1 MNFIKKSLISTLVG
15 SFLASIVMT
24 VPVAAAG
31 VTLQYGMTKDPNI
44 RLLQRYLDCS
54 KRADFLNTSAYTSNF
69 YSTTQTGL
77 KNWQKAA
84 GYKVTGKVT
93 VGSTQW
99 TKLKAEATAQRCVG
113 SKDIDSR
120 SYAASKTRGIAIDVS
135 KFDRKLR
142 LIKNG
147 KVVMTADTRFGDS
160 GGYFTREGTFKV
172 YWKSRDHVSREYAG
186 AHMPFAMFFDGGQAI
201 HYSQSF
207 ADIGYAGNS
216 KGCVNLRS
224 IDRATLLFD
233 ATPVGTQV
241 IVH

>member
-1 MNFIKKSLISTLVG
+1 MNLIKKSFISTLVG
-15 SFLASIVMT
+15 TFLATIVLT
-24 VPVAAAG
+24 VPVAAAST
-31 VTLQYGMTKDPNI
+31 TLQYGMTKNHNI

-54 KRADFLNTSAYTSNF
+54 LRADFLSSSAYTSNF
-69 YSTTQTGL
+69 YTLTQTGL
-77 KNWQKAA
+77 KNWQKAV

-99 TKLKAEATAQRCVG
+99 KKLKKEATSKRCVG

-120 SYAASKTRGIAIDVS
+120 SYAVSKSKGLAIDVS

-147 KVVMTADTRFGDS
+147 KVVMTANTRFGDS

-172 YWKSRDHVSREYAG
+172 YWKSRDHISREYAG

-207 ADIGYAGNS
+207 ADIGYAGSS

-224 IDRATLLFD
+224 KDRASQLFD
-233 ATPVGTQV
+233 MTPVGTQV